1 MSKGFH
7 EAISGEPGR
16 LFPLAGG
23 VRQRS
28 GRFSGWLG
36 RSLAQ
41 VAVAGSRG
49 RGQSPGDFERPT
61 LVDTDADQVT
71 VTIPNRPEAGPAVLG
86 DGDRA
91 HDSGMNP
98 PLCSRIASS

>member
-7 EAISGEPGR
+7 EAIRKRPGR

-28 GRFSGWLG
+28 GRFSGWVR

-41 VAVAGSRG
+41 VAVARFE
-49 RGQSPGDFERPT
+49 RQPPGDFDRPT
-61 LVDTDADQVT
+61 LVDADADQFT
-71 VTIPNRPEAGPAVLG
+71 GRIADRPEPGPAMLG